1 MNNFRKKILYIF
13 CCVSLLTIFIVSAT
27 NIKDNTESVLYNTS
41 DNMSFNITATPHRV
55 NDNTAYIQLNIST
68 KGKNNKTFILN
79 NETKIKFNNTNISQ
93 INTDNFT
100 YYNGMNKILTLKE
113 NNTKSYVTLNISFQ
127 ENNDQII
134 VTSSDENTSDI
145 DSISSSPNDE
155 FKLIKTSSAPNTP
168 VYLIISQTLSYYN
181 PNYIKNSG
189 VTHVIINSRCDG
201 ITQNRINDFTNAGL
215 YVQFYTACFYDFNN
229 GWDMNF
235 DRAKN
240 RVFNSLD
247 DLNRYNGVDGFV
259 LDYIRSPNAYDNNQ
273 HLVSDLIK
281 EVRDR
286 YPNKQLSAFIMPK
299 EVGAEVYGQNID
311 WIKPNLN
318 NIMIMAYKGNY
329 GKNSDWIKYINSYFY
344 QKVSGSSCT
353 VVSIVQSFRSDR
365 DPSKLSRDE
374 LYRDMDKGLYG
385 GTYGTGLFRGG
396 LNNLDPDRPYVPRS
410 T

>member
-13 CCVSLLTIFIVSAT
+13 CCVSILTIFIVSAT
-27 NIKDNTESVLYNTS
+27 NIKDNNESVLYNTS
-41 DNMSFNITATPHRV
+41 DNVSFNVTATPYRV

-68 KGKNNKTFILN
+68 KEKNNKTFILN
-79 NETKIKFNNTNISQ
+79 NETKIKFNDINSSQ

-113 NNTKSYVTLNISFQ
+113 NNTNHNMTLNISFQ
-127 ENNDQII
+127 ANNDQII
-134 VTSSDENTSDI
+134 VTSSDEYTSDM
-145 DSISSSPNDE
+145 DSMSSNPNE
-155 FKLIKTSSAPNTP
+155 FKLIKTLSAPNTP

-181 PNYIKNSG
+181 PNYIKDSG

-201 ITQNRINDFTNAGL
+201 ITQDRINDFTNAGL
-215 YVQFYTACFYDFNN
+215 YVQFYAACFYDFNK
-229 GWDMNF
+229 WDMDF

-247 DLNRYNGVDGFV
+247 NLNSYDSVDGFV
-259 LDYIRSPNAYDNNQ
+259 LDYIRSPNAYGNNQ
-273 HLVSDLIK
+273 FLVSDLIK
-281 EVRDR
+281 EVRNR
-286 YPNKQLSAFIMPK
+286 YPNKQLSAFVMP
-299 EVGAEVYGQNID
+299 EEAGAEVYGQNID

-318 NIMIMAYKGNY
+318 NIMVMAYKGNY
-329 GKNSDWIKYINSYFY
+329 GKNSDWIQYINSYFY
-344 QKVSGSSCT
+344 QKVSGSDCT
-353 VVSIVQSFRSDR
+353 VVNIIQSYKSDR

-385 GTYGTGLFRGG
+385 GAYGTGLFRGG
-396 LNNLDPDRPYVPRS
+396 LNNLDPDRPYTPRS